1 MNLANILV
9 HVDSKPRT
17 AARLALATVIA
28 ERAGAQLTGIFAEKA
43 DAHTVGS
50 VASWPSPNYTAA
62 LEQAHT
68 AFEVATRALGARAAF
83 LDLNRGS
90 DQEIG
95 RRFVEIARTFDLV
108 VLGQTHDAEPVPAR
122 LPEQTIYESGRP
134 VLVVPFVGSYPDVG
148 QRPLFAWHN
157 SRGAARAVFDVLPL
171 IANEADALVVEV
183 ARKSDQRDEF
193 ADMLVASLAT
203 HGVKAR
209 YQHFVVDE
217 VAVMDT
223 LLSAVSDH
231 AADILAIGAF
241 DQGTQSL
248 LGHGAGT
255 RHILAH
261 MTAPVLFSH

>member
-1 MNLANILV
+1 MSLGNILV

-17 AARLALATVIA
+17 AVRLALALTIA
-28 ERAGAQLTGIFAEKA
+28 QRTGARLTGLFAEKA
-43 DAHTVGS
+43 EAQFVGS
-50 VASWPSPNYTAA
+50 VPSWPSPHYAAA
-62 LEQAHT
+62 LEEARS
-68 AFEVATRALGARAAF
+68 AFEVATPTLGDRAAF
-83 LDLNRGS
+83 LDVNRGS
-90 DQEIG
+90 DHEIG

-122 LPEQTIYESGRP
+122 LPEQAIYESGRP
-134 VLVVPFVGSYPDVG
+134 VLVVPFVGNYPDVG
-148 QRPLFAWHN
+148 QRPLFAWRT
-157 SRGAARAVFDVLPL
+157 SRGAARAAFDVLPL
-171 IANEADALVVEV
+171 IGKDADALVVEV

-193 ADMLVASLAT
+193 ADLLVANLAAR
-203 HGVKAR
+203 GVRAR

-241 DQGTQSL
+241 DHGTQSL